1 MSGKKAKDAKTS
13 DVLSSD
19 EDDNQGSNSGG
30 SSAAGRAGKEG
41 VMDRYAES
49 AGIDTSS
56 IQIVDVSIFES
67 YTMLLSAIGALE
79 FGFMY
84 STIFCLIIMTVAF
97 SEMVKL
103 QRIKDKEAKI
113 VLNSKITEW
122 YFFICF
128 QLMLI
133 PKTWLTLPVLHKSGL
148 APEPGSFLHSFCY
161 EYHSLVVFTMLTL
174 GVILFVV
181 SLQEGFYSYQF
192 RMLGWTLLCA
202 ILIISGT
209 QGMLLGLWKC
219 RMWFF
224 YTICCVV
231 VHNAVDYLMCHFFP
245 LRTPMLMLKPEA
257 TFEGF
262 TAGAISCFLFFTLVS
277 H

>member
-1 MSGKKAKDAKTS
+1 M
-13 DVLSSD
+13 LSSD
-19 EDDNQGSNSGG
+19 SDEQQQRGKQKS
-30 SSAAGRAGKEG
+30 GKEG

-122 YFFICF
+122 YFFACF
-128 QLMLI
+128 
-133 PKTWLTLPVLHKSGL
+133 
-148 APEPGSFLHSFCY
+148 
-161 EYHSLVVFTMLTL
+161 
-174 GVILFVV
+174 
-181 SLQEGFYSYQF
+181 
-192 RMLGWTLLCA
+192 
-202 ILIISGT
+202 
-209 QGMLLGLWKC
+209 
-219 RMWFF
+219 
-224 YTICCVV
+224 
-231 VHNAVDYLMCHFFP
+231 
-245 LRTPMLMLKPEA
+245 
-257 TFEGF
+257 
-262 TAGAISCFLFFTLVS
+262 
-277 H
+277 